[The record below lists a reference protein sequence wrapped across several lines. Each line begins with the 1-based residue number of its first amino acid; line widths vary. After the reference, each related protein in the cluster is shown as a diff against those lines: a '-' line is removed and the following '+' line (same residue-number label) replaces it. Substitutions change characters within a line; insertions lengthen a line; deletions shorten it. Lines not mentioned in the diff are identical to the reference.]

1 MKTSTQVV
9 KAQKKNK
16 GPPQKEKERAKSE
29 EKKMERRRRAR
40 VNYTE
45 PEEAPVSP
53 SDLLGDDVSEA
64 DVRAATERLRGR
76 LARKRR
82 EPPDE
87 GREPRREPERREAE
101 RREPE
106 RAECAECEETVCP
119 AGLGSLSGLGSPSG
133 PAAGLEACKAV
144 YRVYNKWGGVDGAI
158 GEGLTGTLTPGHMC
172 AVLHAL
178 GVAEREATFVDIG
191 AADGRALVC
200 AAMLGA
206 KRVVGYELPRPGKIH
221 ENVMNGVRALLS
233 KKYPG
238 KITAKFEYVKKD
250 IAHESAQPEGTTAV
264 YSFWDGFQTEHQ
276 EHVLRLI
283 CACPTLRSAC
293 VFLKRMKGKS
303 WTRDT
308 LLDYLRSNGR
318 TPVSAETRKVN
329 MSGSGEEKSAIV
341 FGF

>member
-1 MKTSTQVV
+1 
-9 KAQKKNK
+9 
-16 GPPQKEKERAKSE
+16 
-29 EKKMERRRRAR
+29 MERRRRAR

-45 PEEAPVSP
+45 DEEAPVSP

-82 EPPDE
+82 EPPE
-87 GREPRREPERREAE
+87 GREPRRVPERREREPERREA
-101 RREPE
+101 E

-119 AGLGSLSGLGSPSG
+119 SGLGGPSG
-133 PAAGLEACKAV
+133 PAAGACKAV
-144 YRVYNKWGGVDGAI
+144 YSVYNRWGGVDGAI

-172 AVLHAL
+172 AVLCAL

-206 KRVVGYELPRPGKIH
+206 KRVVGYELPRPGEIH

-250 IAHESAQPEGTTAV
+250 IADESALPEGTTAV
-264 YSFWDGFQTEHQ
+264 YCFWDGFARKDQK
-276 EHVLRLI
+276 HVLRLI
-283 CACPTLRSAC
+283 CACPTIRSAC
-293 VFLKRMKGKS
+293 VFLKKMKGKS

-308 LLDYLRSNGR
+308 LLEYLARKGR
-318 TPVSAETRKVN
+318 TPVSAEIRQVK

-341 FGF
+341 FGFDVP